1 MSRNALLFLSLTL
14 TDFPNAQEYGGVVMT
29 GASSSSSSACPS
41 RQAAKPASSRPT
53 APAQS
58 QPVTSTE
65 DDAEFRVLDEAS
77 GKTIF
82 QDSAGR
88 VFFSG
93 RHSALGKGHSQIL

>member
-41 RQAAKPASSRPT
+41 RQAEKPAS
-53 APAQS
+53 S